1 MKSVY
6 QLLIISLVTVVVGTG
21 CSHNVAAYVGKWT
34 YEQDRTYGELS
45 LNEDGSCSIG
55 VRNQVTS
62 VASDG
67 VGVNCTFAA
76 IGNRISIKEARLS
89 DDAQESSSDTLQIIY
104 LPETDELL
112 LMVEPAIRLSRENP
126 GDG

>member
-1 MKSVY
+1 MFDRRRKS
-6 QLLIISLVTVVVGTG
+6 GHFG
-21 CSHNVAAYVGKWT
+21 CKRRCGC
-34 YEQDRTYGELS
+34 ELH
-45 LNEDGSCSIG
+45 I
-55 VRNQVTS
+55 R
-62 VASDG
+62 
-67 VGVNCTFAA
+67 
-76 IGNRISIKEARLS
+76 GNRRPIYIKEARLS